1 MKRSTVRAGVWT
13 ALAVLLL
20 AVAVLPFLGFASPM
34 EGWLDAKRDY
44 GCADGSKCAE
54 GTFCQQEQCVP
65 IFPSATGEPEGV

>member
-44 GCADGSKCAE
+44 GCESGSKCPE
-54 GTFCQQEQCVP
+54 GTFCEKEGCVP
-65 IFPSATGEPEGV
+65 ISPRASGEPEGV